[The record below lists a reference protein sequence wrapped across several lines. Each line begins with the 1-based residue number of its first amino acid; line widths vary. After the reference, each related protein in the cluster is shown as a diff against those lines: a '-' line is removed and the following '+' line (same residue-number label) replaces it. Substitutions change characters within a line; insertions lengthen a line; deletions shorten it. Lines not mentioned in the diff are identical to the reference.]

1 MVERAAMAC
10 RNNRIN
16 RNDLPEHLLGER
28 LLLEPDMPQ
37 PQPVLSLQELERQAI
52 IRAAL
57 VCQGQLNEMAA
68 LLGIGRTTL
77 WRKVKLHRLDI
88 HQFKGGE
95 SLPF

>member
-16 RNDLPEHLLGER
+16 LNDLPEHLLGEK

-57 VCQGQLNEMAA
+57 VCQGQLNEMAV

-77 WRKVKLHRLDI
+77 WRKIKFHRLDI

-95 SLPF
+95 SLPV